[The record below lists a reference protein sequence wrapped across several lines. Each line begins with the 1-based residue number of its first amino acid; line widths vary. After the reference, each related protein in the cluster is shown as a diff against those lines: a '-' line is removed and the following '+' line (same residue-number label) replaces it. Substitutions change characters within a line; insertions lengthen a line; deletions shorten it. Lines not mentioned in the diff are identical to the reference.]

1 MKLSIVNIKDLRAKK
16 PADLQQYITELQK
29 QLAELTH
36 LIALQ
41 KERQTHQLSQLK
53 RAIAQAKTVQK
64 QSVQGKEK

>member
-1 MKLSIVNIKDLRAKK
+1 MKLSVVNMKDLRAKK
-16 PADLQQYITELQK
+16 PEDVQKYVFELQK

-41 KERQTHQLSQLK
+41 KEKKTHQLSQLK

-64 QSVQGKEK
+64 QSVQGKEQ